1 MQNCYLFCLWL
12 SFRLKVTKRYLFWKK
27 SQVFSAFEWLIFWI
41 SEWFRQFYFFTKRS
55 TLLVKT
61 SRKTK
66 FLQSLSVEQNTKLL
80 PFLSGIF
87 SFRVNDILTSIL
99 SALHPF
105 LTLPNDV
112 LKRKRGTFF
121 SVSSDLMKGTK
132 RYLFCSWKR
141 CSQKREKG
149 TFLAVGSDVLKS
161 AKKVPLIV
169 FSSHG
174 KPFRILLIDRC
185 QLFGVIFMN
194 FLSEFTNPLVKR

>member
-1 MQNCYLFCLWL
+1 MQNCYLFCLCL
-12 SFRLKVTKRYLFWKK
+12 SFRIKVKKRYLLLKK
-27 SQVFSAFEWLIFWI
+27 
-41 SEWFRQFYFFTKRS
+41 K
-55 TLLVKT
+55 
-61 SRKTK
+61 
-66 FLQSLSVEQNTKLL
+66 
-80 PFLSGIF
+80 SGIF

-161 AKKVPLIV
+161 AKKVPLK
-169 FSSHG
+169 S
-174 KPFRILLIDRC
+174 
-185 QLFGVIFMN
+185 
-194 FLSEFTNPLVKR
+194 